1 MVEFTSEAD
10 LVDWLNSCDLH
21 QAICFRTREAL
32 RTLPDLGSRDW
43 SNNLPEN
50 AANGSQRHLIPIRTL
65 ALPVMRAILIG
76 AVGSMGSIAELRDQ
90 ASDAGILSG
99 LDAHDF
105 SMTFFYAAEA
115 AQVSAILVASEKA
128 STSTVRAFSQF
139 LGRSQSTE
147 EALHISSIDADK
159 IEDADSVSEVFDTA
173 LWPELGM
180 PVKLEANLVGLRDFF
195 KSDPKM
201 WGFWERWYDGFLCG
215 NPIDW
220 DVQLAIAMLPN
231 EDLDKGP
238 EWIAGKTAEIETR
251 VASEKRIAEL
261 EQALL
266 SKNTQRRGIGG
277 NHPPEPID
285 DVLPENTDV
294 APLREPLEEL
304 AGQTQSDLP
313 NEGVV
318 RKAVESLQ
326 RILSVSLKWTASLGD
341 SVAQEAAKSIGK
353 IAGPALLAW
362 VASHVGLL
370 EAVITAAKN
379 WLHFCRDVNSSRL
392 FVV

>member
-10 LVDWLNSCDLH
+10 LVDWINSRDLH
-21 QAICFRTREAL
+21 QVICFRTREAL
-32 RTLPDLGSRDW
+32 RTLPDLGSLDW
-43 SNNLPEN
+43 LNHPPEN

-76 AVGSMGSIAELRDQ
+76 AVGGMGSTAELRDR
-90 ASDAGILSG
+90 ANDAGVLSG
-99 LDAHDF
+99 IDAHDF
-105 SMTFFYAAEA
+105 SEQFFYVAEVAQDAALRVA
-115 AQVSAILVASEKA
+115 AGMATKPAI
-128 STSTVRAFSQF
+128 RAFSLF
-139 LGRSQSTE
+139 LGPSQSTE
-147 EALHISSIDADK
+147 EALHVSSIDADR
-159 IEDADSVSEVFDTA
+159 IENTGQVSEVFETT
-173 LWPELGM
+173 LWPDNGM
-180 PVKLEANLVGLRDFF
+180 PQQLKVNLAGLRHLF
-195 KSDPKM
+195 KNNPEV
-201 WGFWERWYDGFLCG
+201 WGFWERWYDGFLSG
-215 NPIDW
+215 TPIDW

-231 EDLDKGP
+231 DDWDKGP

-251 VASEKRIAEL
+251 FALEKRIAEL

-266 SKNTQRRGIGG
+266 SENTQRRGIGG

-313 NEGVV
+313 NESVV
-318 RKAVESLQ
+318 RKSVESLQ

-370 EAVITAAKN
+370 EAVITAAKS
-379 WLHFCRDVNSSRL
+379 WLPFL
-392 FVV
+392 